1 VILCFVRRLG
11 RPFFFAFALYDAPI
25 LSSLTAVLLRKRRSA
40 TCTDVTGWTPGVDGY
55 GVNQTHSCKY
65 MAAKEAFPDIF
76 PIPPGLFVIEEGW
89 PILTL
94 GARGGVLTQYI
105 TNTLQ
110 GNGQRT

>member
-1 VILCFVRRLG
+1 
-11 RPFFFAFALYDAPI
+11 
-25 LSSLTAVLLRKRRSA
+25 
-40 TCTDVTGWTPGVDGY
+40 
-55 GVNQTHSCKY
+55 